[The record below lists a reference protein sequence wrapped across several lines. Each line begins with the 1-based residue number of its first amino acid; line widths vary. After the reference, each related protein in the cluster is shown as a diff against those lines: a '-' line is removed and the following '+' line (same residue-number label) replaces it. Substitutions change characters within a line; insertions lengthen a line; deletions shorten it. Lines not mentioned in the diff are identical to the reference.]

1 MTTTTIVRQN
11 RRRLRKLKVINQ
23 QLLNNRV
30 CPRQLQQQQ
39 LQSAEQPQDEIYGF
53 TSEKFPLATI
63 NKAESMES
71 VKSTYKP
78 FIDDTLYENAIPTLM
93 TGESTKLP
101 VDTPYVIDK
110 SYDNYNFY
118 LNACVQRMQAYQQ
131 NENAFYIRQ
140 LKESLRRKG
149 YKFTLADIDRSASD
163 ENMYHKGQYLEDEG
177 YLV

>member
-11 RRRLRKLKVINQ
+11 KRRLRKLKVINQ

-30 CPRQLQQQQ
+30 CPRQP
-39 LQSAEQPQDEIYGF
+39 SIDAPIVADEIYGF
-53 TSEKFPLATI
+53 TSEKFPMATI

-93 TGESTKLP
+93 TTETKLP
-101 VDTPYVIDK
+101 VNTPYVIDK

-131 NENAFYIRQ
+131 NENAFYIRH

-149 YKFTLADIDRSASD
+149 YKFTLADIDRNSSD
-163 ENMYHKGQYLEDEG
+163 ESMYHKGQYLEDEG

>member
-1 MTTTTIVRQN
+1 MTKQN
-11 RRRLRKLKVINQ
+11 KRRLRKLKVINQ

-30 CPRQLQQQQ
+30 SPVNHRQSVDQ
-39 LQSAEQPQDEIYGF
+39 QPQISDEIYGF
-53 TSEKFPLATI
+53 TAEKFPMATI

-93 TGESTKLP
+93 TTETKLP
-101 VDTPYVIDK
+101 LNTPYVIDK

-118 LNACVQRMQAYQQ
+118 LNECKQRMRAYQQ

-149 YKFTLADIDRSASD
+149 YKFTLADIDRNSVD
-163 ENMYHKGQYLEDEG
+163 ESMYHKGQYLEDEG